1 MSTTDKALHDN
12 KLSQLVLGGGA
23 AASILLPQAVTK
35 AMPQLFAGIAPVTA
49 QTLPYCTGVCGSC
62 GGSCVGS
69 VGVMAF
75 LAILAKYKHQSYK
88 GGFNMNRRD
97 FLKLAGVSLLSLAA
111 LTMGCGSFNAAKAD
125 APAPKVKQSTSEGA
139 SQNMNN
145 GKKILVAYFSWSGNT
160 KAVAEEIHKQVG
172 GDIVEIVP
180 ATPYSETYSVTVAK
194 AKAEQAANARPAIST
209 KIADFDKYD
218 VVFLGY
224 PNWWGSFPMPVATFV
239 ETYKLDGKTVAPFF
253 THGGGGEQ
261 RCLSDLQKLTP
272 NAKFTQDLV
281 LSGSSSKNAQGQIK
295 SWLDSLQF

>member
-1 MSTTDKALHDN
+1 
-12 KLSQLVLGGGA
+12 
-23 AASILLPQAVTK
+23 
-35 AMPQLFAGIAPVTA
+35 
-49 QTLPYCTGVCGSC
+49 
-62 GGSCVGS
+62 
-69 VGVMAF
+69 
-75 LAILAKYKHQSYK
+75 
-88 GGFNMNRRD
+88 MNRRD
-97 FLKLAGVSLLSLAA
+97 FFKLTGVSLLSLAA
-111 LTMGCGSFNAAKAD
+111 LTLGCGSDKTAKAD
-125 APAPKVKQSTSEGA
+125 APAPEVKQSTNEGA
-139 SQNMNN
+139 SPNMNT
-145 GKKILVAYFSWSGNT
+145 GKKILVAYFSWGGNT

-261 RCLSDLQKLTP
+261 RCLSDLQKLAP

-281 LSGSSSKNAQGQIK
+281 LSGSSAKSSQGQIK
-295 SWLDSLQF
+295 SWLDSLKL

>member
-1 MSTTDKALHDN
+1 
-12 KLSQLVLGGGA
+12 
-23 AASILLPQAVTK
+23 
-35 AMPQLFAGIAPVTA
+35 
-49 QTLPYCTGVCGSC
+49 
-62 GGSCVGS
+62 
-69 VGVMAF
+69 
-75 LAILAKYKHQSYK
+75 
-88 GGFNMNRRD
+88 MNRCD
-97 FLKLAGVSLLSLAA
+97 FLKLAGISLLSLAA
-111 LTMGCGSFNAAKAD
+111 LTLGCGNDNTAKAD
-125 APAPKVKQSTSEGA
+125 TPAPKVKQSINEGA

-180 ATPYSETYSVTVAK
+180 ATPYSETYSVTLAK

-261 RCLSDLQKLTP
+261 RCLSDLQKLAP
-272 NAKFTQDLV
+272 NAKFTQDFV
-281 LSGSSSKNAQGQIK
+281 LSGSSAKNAQGEIK
-295 SWLDSLQF
+295 SWVDSLEF

>member
-1 MSTTDKALHDN
+1 
-12 KLSQLVLGGGA
+12 
-23 AASILLPQAVTK
+23 
-35 AMPQLFAGIAPVTA
+35 
-49 QTLPYCTGVCGSC
+49 
-62 GGSCVGS
+62 
-69 VGVMAF
+69 
-75 LAILAKYKHQSYK
+75 
-88 GGFNMNRRD
+88 MNRRD

-125 APAPKVKQSTSEGA
+125 AHAPKEKQSTSEGA

>member
-1 MSTTDKALHDN
+1 
-12 KLSQLVLGGGA
+12 
-23 AASILLPQAVTK
+23 
-35 AMPQLFAGIAPVTA
+35 
-49 QTLPYCTGVCGSC
+49 
-62 GGSCVGS
+62 
-69 VGVMAF
+69 
-75 LAILAKYKHQSYK
+75 
-88 GGFNMNRRD
+88 MNRRD
-97 FLKLAGVSLLSLAA
+97 FLKLAGISLLSLAT
-111 LTMGCGSFNAAKAD
+111 LTLGCSNDNTAKAD
-125 APAPKVKQSTSEGA
+125 TPATKVKQSTNEGA

-172 GDIVEIVP
+172 GDIVEIVS

-281 LSGSSSKNAQGQIK
+281 LSGSSAKNAQGQIK

>member
-1 MSTTDKALHDN
+1 MK
-12 KLSQLVLGGGA
+12 
-23 AASILLPQAVTK
+23 
-35 AMPQLFAGIAPVTA
+35 
-49 QTLPYCTGVCGSC
+49 
-62 GGSCVGS
+62 
-69 VGVMAF
+69 
-75 LAILAKYKHQSYK
+75 
-88 GGFNMNRRD
+88 RRN
-97 FLKLAGVSLLSLAA
+97 FLKQSAFALAGLAMLSL
-111 LTMGCGSFNAAKAD
+111 GCGSDKTAKAD
-125 APAPKVKQSTSEGA
+125 APQPEVKQSTNEGA
-139 SQNMNN
+139 SQAMNNN

-209 KIADFDKYD
+209 KIDDFDKYD

-281 LSGSSSKNAQGQIK
+281 LSGSSAKNAQGQIK

>member
-1 MSTTDKALHDN
+1 MK
-12 KLSQLVLGGGA
+12 
-23 AASILLPQAVTK
+23 
-35 AMPQLFAGIAPVTA
+35 
-49 QTLPYCTGVCGSC
+49 
-62 GGSCVGS
+62 
-69 VGVMAF
+69 
-75 LAILAKYKHQSYK
+75 
-88 GGFNMNRRD
+88 RRD
-97 FLKLAGVSLLSLAA
+97 FLKQSAFALAGLAMLSL
-111 LTMGCGSFNAAKAD
+111 GCSSDKTAKAD
-125 APAPKVKQSTSEGA
+125 APQPEVKQSTNEGA
-139 SQNMNN
+139 SQAMNNN

>member
-1 MSTTDKALHDN
+1 MK
-12 KLSQLVLGGGA
+12 
-23 AASILLPQAVTK
+23 
-35 AMPQLFAGIAPVTA
+35 
-49 QTLPYCTGVCGSC
+49 
-62 GGSCVGS
+62 
-69 VGVMAF
+69 
-75 LAILAKYKHQSYK
+75 
-88 GGFNMNRRD
+88 RRD
-97 FLKLAGVSLLSLAA
+97 FLKQSAFALAGLAMLSL
-111 LTMGCGSFNAAKAD
+111 GCGSDKTAKAD
-125 APAPKVKQSTSEGA
+125 APQPNVKQSTNEGA
-139 SQNMNN
+139 SQSMNN
-145 GKKILVAYFSWSGNT
+145 TGKKILVAYFSWSGNT

-194 AKAEQAANARPAIST
+194 AKAEQAAGARPAIST

-261 RCLSDLQKLTP
+261 RCLIDLQKLTP

-281 LSGSSSKNAQGQIK
+281 LSGSSAKNAQGQIK

>member
-1 MSTTDKALHDN
+1 
-12 KLSQLVLGGGA
+12 
-23 AASILLPQAVTK
+23 
-35 AMPQLFAGIAPVTA
+35 
-49 QTLPYCTGVCGSC
+49 
-62 GGSCVGS
+62 
-69 VGVMAF
+69 
-75 LAILAKYKHQSYK
+75 
-88 GGFNMNRRD
+88 MNRRD
-97 FLKLAGVSLLSLAA
+97 FLKLAGISLLSLAA
-111 LTMGCGSFNAAKAD
+111 LTLGCGNDNSAKAD
-125 APAPKVKQSTSEGA
+125 TPAPKVKQSTNEGA

-224 PNWWGSFPMPVATFV
+224 PNWWGSYPMPVATFV

-281 LSGSSSKNAQGQIK
+281 LSGSSAKNAQGQIK

>member
-1 MSTTDKALHDN
+1 
-12 KLSQLVLGGGA
+12 
-23 AASILLPQAVTK
+23 
-35 AMPQLFAGIAPVTA
+35 
-49 QTLPYCTGVCGSC
+49 
-62 GGSCVGS
+62 
-69 VGVMAF
+69 
-75 LAILAKYKHQSYK
+75 
-88 GGFNMNRRD
+88 
-97 FLKLAGVSLLSLAA
+97 
-111 LTMGCGSFNAAKAD
+111 
-125 APAPKVKQSTSEGA
+125 
-139 SQNMNN
+139 MNN

-194 AKAEQAANARPAIST
+194 AKSEQAANARPAIST

>member
-1 MSTTDKALHDN
+1 
-12 KLSQLVLGGGA
+12 
-23 AASILLPQAVTK
+23 
-35 AMPQLFAGIAPVTA
+35 
-49 QTLPYCTGVCGSC
+49 
-62 GGSCVGS
+62 
-69 VGVMAF
+69 
-75 LAILAKYKHQSYK
+75 
-88 GGFNMNRRD
+88 MNRRD
-97 FLKLAGVSLLSLAA
+97 FLKQSAFALAGLAMLSL
-111 LTMGCGSFNAAKAD
+111 GCGSDQTAKAD
-125 APAPKVKQSTSEGA
+125 APQPDVKQSANEGA
-139 SQNMNN
+139 SQEMNNN

-180 ATPYSETYSVTVAK
+180 TTPYSETYGVTVAK
-194 AKAEQAANARPAIST
+194 AKAEQAAGERPAIST

-281 LSGSSSKNAQGQIK
+281 LSGSSAKNAQGQIK

>member
-1 MSTTDKALHDN
+1 
-12 KLSQLVLGGGA
+12 
-23 AASILLPQAVTK
+23 
-35 AMPQLFAGIAPVTA
+35 
-49 QTLPYCTGVCGSC
+49 
-62 GGSCVGS
+62 
-69 VGVMAF
+69 
-75 LAILAKYKHQSYK
+75 
-88 GGFNMNRRD
+88 MNRCD
-97 FLKLAGVSLLSLAA
+97 FLKLAGISLLSLAA
-111 LTMGCGSFNAAKAD
+111 LTLGCGNDNTAKAD
-125 APAPKVKQSTSEGA
+125 TPAPKVKQSTNEGA

-180 ATPYSETYSVTVAK
+180 ATPYSETYSVTLAK
-194 AKAEQAANARPAIST
+194 AKAEQAGNARPAIST

-261 RCLSDLQKLTP
+261 RCLSDLQKLAP

-281 LSGSSSKNAQGQIK
+281 LSGSSAKNAQGEIK
-295 SWLDSLQF
+295 SWVDSLEF

>member
-1 MSTTDKALHDN
+1 
-12 KLSQLVLGGGA
+12 
-23 AASILLPQAVTK
+23 
-35 AMPQLFAGIAPVTA
+35 
-49 QTLPYCTGVCGSC
+49 
-62 GGSCVGS
+62 
-69 VGVMAF
+69 
-75 LAILAKYKHQSYK
+75 
-88 GGFNMNRRD
+88 
-97 FLKLAGVSLLSLAA
+97 
-111 LTMGCGSFNAAKAD
+111 
-125 APAPKVKQSTSEGA
+125 
-139 SQNMNN
+139 MNN

-295 SWLDSLQF
+295 SWLDCLQF